1 MAVGVPVVV
10 VGGYLLYKRSK
21 NKKSGKEQ
29 SPNGAKKKSSTGED
43 KPVQDKLESQNDLEK
58 ELSPLE
64 KAQADKNKGN
74 KYFKGGRYDQA
85 IHCYTEAIKVCPP
98 EEKQDL
104 ATFYHNRAAAY
115 EKLMNL
121 KMVVEDCT
129 EALKNNSKYTKC
141 LMRRANAAEQL
152 GDLTQALEDVTALCI
167 LEGFQ
172 NPKSL
177 MTADRVLKQLGQSKA
192 KETYANR
199 KPTMP
204 SKHFIRTYLKAF
216 TQDPVINEAGTL
228 DQSSVQNGETD
239 IPDTDSPYY
248 EALRQMNAEKYEEII
263 PNCTKEIDNDQP
275 CKCMEARL
283 LRATFYFLGGET
295 ENSLADLKLLT
306 VEDVNKKIRV
316 NALIKKGSILIQQG
330 KQTDGLDCFA
340 KAVRLDPDNADIY
353 HHRGHH
359 NIQLDRVDDAIR
371 DLEFAVSKCPAFAA
385 SHVQKSFAEHRK
397 SAEIIANSGAKIPL
411 PQTVIDSY
419 KNNVTMFPDNGDAR
433 ALYAQ
438 ALTDAGK
445 FDEADREFE
454 KAIKLEPDNAT
465 AMVHRGLLQLQWKQD
480 VEEAIKIINQAIDVD
495 NKCEYA
501 YEVLGTLEVQR
512 SNMEKAMDL
521 FQKAIH
527 LSRTES
533 EMAHLY
539 SLLDAAH
546 AQLKVAKNLGI
557 TLPGPM
563 GMGMP

>member
-1 MAVGVPVVV
+1 MI
-10 VGGYLLYKRSK
+10 YRRHKN
-21 NKKSGKEQ
+21 NKKYKCQPPSGSQKKTSINNENTNKNLDEFPNKE
-29 SPNGAKKKSSTGED
+29 
-43 KPVQDKLESQNDLEK
+43 EK
-58 ELSPLE
+58 ESSPLE
-64 KAQADKNKGN
+64 KAQAEKNKGN
-74 KYFKGGRYDQA
+74 KYFKGGRYDSA
-85 IHCYTEAIKVCPP
+85 INCYTEAIKLCPV
-98 EEKQDL
+98 EAEQDL

-115 EKLMNL
+115 EKLKNL
-121 KMVVEDCT
+121 RMVVEDCT
-129 EALKNNSKYTKC
+129 EALKHNNKYSKC
-141 LMRRANAAEQL
+141 LMRRAAAAEEL

-167 LEGFQ
+167 LEQFQ

-204 SKHFIRTYLKAF
+204 SKHFTRTYMKAF
-216 TQDPVINEAGTL
+216 TQDPVINRANSL
-228 DQSSVQNGETD
+228 NQSSVQNGEAD
-239 IPDTDSPYY
+239 IPDTDSPYF
-248 EALRQMNAEKYEEII
+248 EALKSLNAENYEDII
-263 PNCTKEIDNDQP
+263 PWCTKELKEDQSSY
-275 CKCMEARL
+275 CLEARL
-283 LRATFYFLGGET
+283 MRATFYFLSGDT
-295 ENSLADLKLLT
+295 EKSLADLKLLMS
-306 VEDVNKKIRV
+306 EDVDKKIRV
-316 NALIKKGSILIQQG
+316 NALIKRGSILIQQE
-330 KQTDGLDCFA
+330 KQTDGLDDFA
-340 KAVRLDPDNADIY
+340 KAVRLDPDNPDVY

-359 NIQLDRVDDAIR
+359 NIQLDRIDDAIR
-371 DLEFAVSKCPAFAA
+371 DLEFAISKCPAFAA

-397 SAEIIANSGAKIPL
+397 LAETIANSGAKLPL
-411 PQTVIDSY
+411 PQSLIDSY

-445 FDEADREFE
+445 FDQADREFE
-454 KAIKLEPDNAT
+454 EAIRLEPDNAT

-480 VEEAIKIINQAIDVD
+480 VDEAVKIINQAIDTD
-495 NKCEYA
+495 DKCEYA

-512 SNMEKAMDL
+512 SNMERAMEL

-557 TLPGPM
+557 TIPSMEPQM
-563 GMGMP
+563 